1 MVRWKCY
8 WACLACDY
16 CKFEA
21 KTEYECR
28 WVDRHHAGE
37 DAHVISGKKMQH
49 HVYKHHTCRWC
60 GKYKLPAGIA
70 RWKTSLQQH
79 MMACPK
85 NPEVIK
91 ERHKLSRN
99 LESLKFLAI
108 RAELPDDIL
117 RRLGSCIEDG

>member
-37 DAHVISGKKMQH
+37 DAHVISGKKMQD
-49 HVYKHHTCRWC
+49 HVYKHHTCSWC
-60 GKYKLPAGIA
+60 GKYKPRAGTA
-70 RWKTSLQQH
+70 RWMTSLHQH

-85 NPEVIK
+85 HPWVI
-91 ERHKLSRN
+91 ERKRN
-99 LESLKFLAI
+99 VESLKFLAI